1 MASDPNHLPSEPT
14 AASTPPSASTP
25 AAASTSPA
33 PAPDTGAA
41 DTAATA
47 PRRGLRAGRVL
58 GWTAATL
65 LVAIGVVLGGA
76 WWLSATEQGL
86 RTLLS
91 TIARVTGGTVVAEGV
106 QGALI
111 GPLRIDAL
119 RVRTAT
125 LDAQVRQLALDWD
138 WRALWQRRLSVQ
150 ALSVADLRI
159 VTTPSNEPDK
169 PAELPAHLRLPLAV
183 RVEQLS
189 VDTLR
194 IGAGDE
200 PLTLRGLGARIE
212 SDATGTHRLDALRAR
227 TPWGDVAGAV
237 SVGATAPFALQA
249 QASFDGS
256 LPATP
261 TPPTPPAPPASDTGA
276 TRRAA
281 PSTGAQPEPPPAAGR
296 SLHAQAAVDGTLERF
311 VLSLDTTGALAG
323 QVRAT
328 LQPFAPVPIGQTELS
343 LRGVDPAQWRP
354 GLPHAALTLTARL
367 VPTAPGPTPQG
378 DWKHWTVE
386 GPIELTNDAPG
397 TLDTQRLPVQRVSTV
412 ARWRA
417 ERLSLDALRIE
428 LPRGA
433 ALAGDAHWTAQ
444 PSPGSFELALRATN
458 VDAQALHRSLQ
469 ATRLSGRLQASGDAS
484 QQALR
489 VALTEPRFAL
499 DADASHGGGRVSVR
513 SAKLGARDALLE
525 VRGDVE
531 LGGARQ
537 FSVDGRLAGFDPKVY
552 IASAPRARLNATLSA
567 RGTLPE
573 QAAGLRAQLRFAL
586 GNDSRLDGRPLSG
599 QGRIELV
606 EQRIADAD
614 VDLNL
619 AGNRVFARGAFGR
632 RGDALA
638 LRVDAPRLADLG
650 FGLGG
655 SLQAD
660 AQLAGSLQ
668 SPTGRLNAN
677 ASRLSLP
684 GGQRI
689 GRLQADAALD
699 QGPDGP
705 LAASISVSE
714 LRSASD
720 AAPLL
725 AQASAELR
733 GTLRAHA
740 LQASARGTAAGDV
753 ALRVRGGLSRIEPA
767 PVASRTPAAPTPP
780 AAGAAGSPGVELI
793 GEFADGSAQWR
804 GTIERLELTGRESLR
819 LAEPAAL
826 TARRD
831 AVRLERV
838 AIESNRGRATV
849 AEFGWSPQLI
859 TSRGRFDD
867 VALPPELLRA
877 AEGVRST
884 LRLAGQ
890 WDLRIG
896 DTLAGTVRVA
906 RQQGDVTLRGLGSGG
921 AATDTELALGLSALQ
936 LELQAAGE
944 RLSATAR
951 MQGARTGTLAGQGSV
966 QLVRTDGQWGIAR
979 DGAITAT
986 LELAVPN
993 LDWVGPVLNPE
1004 VRTAGSLNAQL
1015 RVSGPAREPVVAGS
1029 LAADRLRVRLLEQG
1043 VDLAD
1048 GRVRLTIDESL
1059 LTLRE
1064 AVFTAP
1070 IRQRPADP
1078 RLNVTDAA
1086 ASTPGTVRAE
1096 GSIRIAGAGAGQGA
1110 IHVQADRIAALQTR
1124 ERWLMASGTAALTL
1138 GADQLTL
1145 AGDLRADAGS
1155 IDIGDESRPQ
1165 LGNDVVVIRR
1175 SDKQKAA
1182 ANQKSGSPLALD
1194 LSVALGDKFFVR
1206 GRGLDARLAGSL
1218 RVRGQAGKT
1227 LLATGFVRTV
1237 DGTFN
1242 AYNQRLAIERGVV
1255 NFQGPIENPGL
1266 NIRAVRRNL
1275 RVVPGVEITGTV
1287 QQPRIKLVSEPEL
1300 PESEKLSW
1308 LVLGYPPSQLSGREQ
1323 ELLGSAALALLSGQ
1337 RSGGGGS
1344 DLLRSLGVDISL
1356 RSGPSAAPGSATLAQ
1371 LAAASPGAGTPAT
1384 AQRIVTV
1391 GRRLSDKAYLGVEQS
1406 LTGTLTIVQLTYQMS
1421 RRLSAVARTGA
1432 ENALDLIYTFS
1443 FR

>member
-1 MASDPNHLPSEPT
+1 M
-14 AASTPPSASTP
+14 P
-25 AAASTSPA
+25 AATSTAPA
-33 PAPDTGAA
+33 PAPESDAA
-41 DTAATA
+41 AAATA
-47 PRRGLRAGRVL
+47 PRRGSRAWRVL
-58 GWTAATL
+58 GWTVGTL

-91 TIARVTGGTVVAEGV
+91 TAARLTGGAVAAEGV

-125 LDAQVRQLALDWD
+125 MDAQVRQLALDWD

-169 PAELPAHLRLPLAV
+169 PAELPAHLRLPIAL

-189 VDTLR
+189 IDTLR
-194 IGAGDE
+194 IGEGDE

-237 SVGATAPFALQA
+237 SVGAAAPFVLQA

-261 TPPTPPAPPASDTGA
+261 TPPTPTPPAPDAGA
-276 TRRAA
+276 TGRAA
-281 PSTGAQPEPPPAAGR
+281 PSTAAKPEPQPAAGR
-296 SLHAQAAVDGTLERF
+296 SLHAQAAVEGTLERF
-311 VLSLDTTGALAG
+311 VLNMETNGALAG

-343 LRGVDPAQWRP
+343 LRGVDPAQWRQ

-367 VPTAPGPTPQG
+367 EPTAPASGSAAEPGATTPGSAAPSPAAPSPTPRD
-378 DWKHWTVE
+378 DWKNWTVE

-397 TLDTQRLPVQRVSTV
+397 TLDAQRVPVQRITTV

-417 ERLSLDALRIE
+417 ERLSLEALRIE

-433 ALAGDAHWTAQ
+433 ALAGDAHWTPQ

-458 VDAQALHRSLQ
+458 VDAQALHRSMQ
-469 ATRLSGRLQASGDAS
+469 PTRLSGRLQASGDAS
-484 QQALR
+484 KQALR

-499 DADASHGGGRVSVR
+499 DADASHQDGRISVR

-552 IASAPRARLNATLSA
+552 IASAPRARLHATLSA

-599 QGRIELV
+599 QGRIELI
-606 EQRIADAD
+606 EQRVADAD

-638 LRVDAPRLADLG
+638 LRIDAPRLADLG
-650 FGLGG
+650 FGLAG

-668 SPTGRLNAN
+668 APTGRLSAN

-684 GGQRI
+684 GGQRV

-699 QGPDGP
+699 QGADGP
-705 LAASISVSE
+705 LAASVSVSE
-714 LRSASD
+714 LRATSD
-720 AAPLL
+720 AASLL

-733 GTLRAHA
+733 GTLRAHT
-740 LQASARGTAAGDV
+740 LQASVRGTAAGDV
-753 ALRVRGGLSRIEPA
+753 ALRVRGGLSPIDPA
-767 PVASRTPAAPTPP
+767 RAASRTPGAPSSP
-780 AAGAAGSPGVELI
+780 AAGAAGNPGVELI
-793 GEFADGSAQWR
+793 GEFTDGSAQWR

-819 LAEPAAL
+819 LTEPAAL

-838 AIESNRGRATV
+838 AIDSNRGRATI

-951 MQGARTGTLAGQGSV
+951 VQGARTGTLAGQGSV
-966 QLVRTDGQWGIAR
+966 QLVRTDGQWTIAR
-979 DGAITAT
+979 DGAIAAA
-986 LELAVPN
+986 LELAVPT
-993 LDWVGPVLNPE
+993 LDWVGPVLSPE
-1004 VRTAGSLNAQL
+1004 LRTAGSINARL

-1029 LAADRLRVRLLEQG
+1029 LDADRLRVRLLEQG

-1048 GRVRLTIDESL
+1048 GRIRLTIDESL

-1110 IHVQADRIAALQTR
+1110 IRVQADRIAALQTR

-1138 GADQLTL
+1138 GANQLTL

-1165 LGNDVVVIRR
+1165 LGSDVVVIRR

-1182 ANQKSGSPLALD
+1182 ADQKAGSPLALD
-1194 LSVALGDKFFVR
+1194 LTVALGDKFFVR

-1344 DLLRSLGVDISL
+1344 DLLRSLGVDVSL

-1406 LTGTLTIVQLTYQMS
+1406 LTGTLTIVQLTYQLS